1 MEKAQRDE
9 IPAIIDGKAIDRAV
23 DCHRSPA
30 RVDQFGAA
38 GRCGWRGISA
48 PKRESGYG
56 CEQGGDQHKNG
67 EGRTRD
73 FGPWR
78 VGRGY
83 GQFLFG
89 TRESVGILS

>member
-9 IPAIIDGKAIDRAV
+9 IPAVIDGKAVDWAV

-30 RVDQFGAA
+30 RVDQFGVA

-56 CEQGGDQHKNG
+56 
-67 EGRTRD
+67 
-73 FGPWR
+73 
-78 VGRGY
+78 
-83 GQFLFG
+83 
-89 TRESVGILS
+89 